1 MSPPPSPPPSA
12 AAPAL
17 AEPITLPGAY
27 ALQLVE
33 LVSRWKVGAEELLQG
48 TGLSADTLG
57 DPSTRLT
64 IPVVRQVLARA
75 HALTGERN
83 LAPALGTQMRLSWHG
98 FLGFAALSASTVRE
112 AIALGER
119 FAATRTTGLS
129 LRLHESG
136 QTASLIIEAR
146 FGDEE
151 VRRFV
156 SLLLVVGLAEI
167 AQTITGEPVSG
178 TADVDFPLP
187 PDLDLRR
194 PAGTLRVEQPT
205 TRLCFPATFLDRP
218 LAMADPVAT
227 RLAREQCE
235 RELSALGTVGGTEAR
250 VRGAVGELFSP
261 TTVPSVEEVAKR
273 LGLSTRTLKRQLAAV
288 GTTYSTLLD
297 DFRKERAM
305 TLLDR
310 RELTLD
316 AVAAELGYSDLANF
330 TRAFKRWT
338 GKTPSVVRRGESRK
352 ITG

>member
-1 MSPPPSPPPSA
+1 MSPPPSTPPTPDA
-12 AAPAL
+12 AH
-17 AEPITLPGAY
+17 AEQVTLPGAY

-33 LVSRWKVGAEELLQG
+33 LVSRWKVDADELLRG

-64 IPVVRQVLARA
+64 ISQVRRILSRA
-75 HALTGERN
+75 HELTGEVN

-136 QTASLIIEAR
+136 KTASLIIEAR

-167 AQTITGEPVSG
+167 AQTITGQPVSG

-187 PDLDLRR
+187 DGLDLRR
-194 PAGTLRVEQPT
+194 STGTLRTSQPT
-205 TRLCFPATFLDRP
+205 TRLCFPATFLDEP
-218 LAMADPVAT
+218 LVMADPVAT

-250 VRGAVGELFSP
+250 VRAALGEALTP
-261 TTVPSVEEVAKR
+261 TSVPTVQDTAKR

-288 GTTYSTLLD
+288 GTTYSGLLD
-297 DFRKERAM
+297 DLRKERAM

-310 RELTLD
+310 RELSLD
-316 AVAAELGYSDLANF
+316 AIASELGYSDLANF

-338 GKTPSVVRRGESRK
+338 GKTPSVVRRGEGRRS
-352 ITG
+352 